1 MQLDFNQIVLQP
13 GHALLLKDVSWT
25 NFESILEALGEERAS
40 RIAYSRGMLEIM
52 APLPEH
58 EIDKKL
64 IGDMVQAMLEELGID
79 FWPLG
84 STTFK
89 NKKMTQAIEAD
100 ECFYIEHE
108 AAVRGKLRI
117 NLEVDPPPDLAIE
130 IDISNRTRFD
140 NYQKLGVPEFWRYD
154 GKKLEISVLRDGVYV
169 KTVESLHFPN
179 LPAAE
184 AIPLFLA
191 QAPRDGRN
199 AAMRAFR
206 AWVRTFST

>member
-13 GHALLLKDVSWT
+13 GHALLLKDISWT
-25 NFESILEALGEERAS
+25 NYESVLGALGEERAA

-52 APLPEH
+52 VPLPEH
-58 EIDKKL
+58 EIDKEF
-64 IGDMVQAMLEELGID
+64 IGDIVKIILEELEMD

-100 ECFYIEHE
+100 ACFYIEHE
-108 AAVRGKLRI
+108 AAVRGKSRI
-117 NLEVDPPPDLAIE
+117 DLEVDPPPDLAIE
-130 IDISNRTRFD
+130 IDITCRTRFD

-154 GKKLEISVLRDGVYV
+154 GEKLEISVLRDGVYI
-169 KTVESLHFPN
+169 KTAESLHFPN
-179 LPAAE
+179 LPLE
-184 AIPLFLA
+184 TIPLFLA
-191 QAPRDGRN
+191 QAQRGGRN

-206 AWVRTFST
+206 AWVRTSLV